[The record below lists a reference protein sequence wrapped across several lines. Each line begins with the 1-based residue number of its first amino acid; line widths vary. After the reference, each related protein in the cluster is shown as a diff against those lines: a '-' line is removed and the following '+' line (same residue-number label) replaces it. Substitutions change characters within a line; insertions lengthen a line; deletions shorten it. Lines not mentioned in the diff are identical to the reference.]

1 MKKSEPR
8 VVRVS
13 VNNNFNCTDTEF
25 KQLDDLTI
33 EHPSYSFFVNTN
45 IRTPNLLKIND
56 HPYKA
61 VITLNPDIFPDMRQV
76 KRLYSIAS
84 DKVAFVRIKYI
95 PGQPKIVDLI
105 KKVSQ
110 THTVV
115 ITLQRFNGKKTIAP
129 IIPDYEKH
137 YKFSHNRY
145 RLFGDSLKA
154 VEELLSDRVF
164 ICDKSGLGCGGC
176 GMCSTLTTGTLLPI
190 YTLNM
195 SSSGICPYNCVDCY
209 AKTMQ
214 HFLRAIEM
222 PVLHFDW
229 IHRNHK
235 QVGSTEHIR
244 QLKREAA

>member
-1 MKKSEPR
+1 MNKSAPR

-13 VNNNFNCTDTEF
+13 VNNNFNCTETEY
-25 KQLDDLTI
+25 KQLDDLSV

-61 VITLNPDIFPDMRQV
+61 VITLNPDIYPDLRQI

-84 DKVAFVRIKYI
+84 EKVAFVRIKYI

-105 KKVSQ
+105 KKISK

-115 ITLQRFNGKKTIAP
+115 ITLQRFNGKKTISP
-129 IIPDYEKH
+129 FIPDYEKH

-145 RLFGDSLKA
+145 RLFGDSLKV
-154 VEELLSDRVF
+154 VEDLISDQVS

-176 GMCSTLTTGTLLPI
+176 GMCSTLTTGELLPI

-195 SSSGICPYNCVDCY
+195 SSSGFCMYNCCDCY

-214 HFLRAIEM
+214 RFLLAFGHSPITFDRIQQNAKQKGVTKHI
-222 PVLHFDW
+222 LHAKNNL
-229 IHRNHK
+229 I
-235 QVGSTEHIR
+235 
-244 QLKREAA
+244 